1 MLNPLSVH
9 KGNKFDWLLWGS
21 ITLLAYA
28 VRVFLRLVWHINF
41 QVDDLPT
48 VQKKGG
54 AEQSYS
60 RFGNA
65 RNAPKASRLR
75 ICLDG

>member
-48 VQKKGG
+48 VLWQCPQSLSAPHLFRWLIRDRGLPLG
-54 AEQSYS
+54 A
-60 RFGNA
+60 
-65 RNAPKASRLR
+65 
-75 ICLDG
+75 